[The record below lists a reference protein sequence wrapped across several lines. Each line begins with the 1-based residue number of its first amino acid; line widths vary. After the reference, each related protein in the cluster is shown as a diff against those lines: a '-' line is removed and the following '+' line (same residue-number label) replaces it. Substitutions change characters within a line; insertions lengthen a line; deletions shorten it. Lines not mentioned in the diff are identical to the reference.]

1 MLALLKYIKQTAISN
16 HFVNFLAK
24 GVLLRSELKYRVS
37 QSDMFFSEMALRGR
51 KVENFD
57 DIFLAAWSRGL
68 PICVSS
74 TSFQKNSI
82 GWPQQPPTERISDIS
97 EKLDF

>member
-74 TSFQKNSI
+74 TSFDTLKM
-82 GWPQQPPTERISDIS
+82 
-97 EKLDF
+97 KLDFKGKSEVEVLSL